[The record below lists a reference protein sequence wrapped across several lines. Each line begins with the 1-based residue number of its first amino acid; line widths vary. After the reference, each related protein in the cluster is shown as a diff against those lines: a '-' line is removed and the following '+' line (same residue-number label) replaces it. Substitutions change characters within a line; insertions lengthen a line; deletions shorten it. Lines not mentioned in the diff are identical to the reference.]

1 MLGRPLVRFREGLV
15 CYSGM
20 DDIIVAPSETRRQTE
35 NTRPILLPGESPSFS
50 KHLKHRHR
58 TEVVGPAAARHRALG
73 RIVFSYRLDRTLE
86 PMTTFRPIGLLMMAS
101 VATTVVSAAT
111 PKMSSPP
118 PPTSGG
124 SGGVGA
130 RERAQ
135 ELFSESAEATG
146 LDFVHFNGMSGEY
159 YMIENLGGGGAL
171 FDYDND
177 GDLDVFLVQGAMLGP
192 KTLAD
197 ALFPPR
203 PGEPLMDRLY
213 RNDLVVHGD
222 GTRTVRFV
230 DVTAKSGLRS
240 FGYGMG
246 VTAGDID
253 NDGWV
258 DLYIN
263 NFGANE
269 LWRNNG
275 DGTFSDITKEAGV
288 GEERLSVSS
297 AFVDYDRDGWL
308 DLYVSNYV
316 NFTPEK
322 NRICHAP
329 NGSRDYCSPLIYDPE
344 PDRLYHNRGD
354 GTYDDVTAKAG
365 ITREFGAALGVVV
378 ADFNRDGWPDIYVAN
393 DGMVNQLWTNRKDG
407 TFMDEALL
415 SGTAV
420 NMEGAPEASMGVDAA
435 DVDDDGDEDLFMTHL
450 LGETNTIYINNGQGW
465 FEDRTVSTGLAAPS
479 QGYTSFGT
487 AWLDYDNDGWL
498 DLLIANGGVNN
509 FLSLVLQNDPY
520 PLHQTN
526 QLFANRGGGRFEE
539 VTNKAGKV
547 FALSEVSRGVA
558 CGDVDNDGDADVL
571 LVNNNG
577 RVRLLVNNVGSS
589 KHWLGLR
596 LVESTGRDALGAR
609 VQVNRPKGSPH
620 WRRARADGSYASA
633 NDPRVLIGLGD
644 SPQISSVRIYWPSG
658 RVEEWSDLAADR
670 YTTLHEG
677 EGKEVKS

>member
-1 MLGRPLVRFREGLV
+1 
-15 CYSGM
+15 
-20 DDIIVAPSETRRQTE
+20 
-35 NTRPILLPGESPSFS
+35 
-50 KHLKHRHR
+50 
-58 TEVVGPAAARHRALG
+58 
-73 RIVFSYRLDRTLE
+73 
-86 PMTTFRPIGLLMMAS
+86 MTTVKPIGLLIMAS
-101 VATTVVSAAT
+101 VATTVVSPTTPEMSGPPAPLAA
-111 PKMSSPP
+111 PSGS
-118 PPTSGG
+118 SGG
-124 SGGVGA
+124 IGG

-135 ELFSESAEATG
+135 QLFSESAEATG

-197 ALFPPR
+197 ALFPPQ

-213 RNDLVVHGD
+213 RNDLVVHED
-222 GTRTVRFV
+222 GTRTIRFV

-263 NFGANE
+263 NFGPNE

-275 DGTFSDITKEAGV
+275 DGTFSNITKEAGV

-354 GTYDDVTAKAG
+354 GTYEDVTAKAG

-378 ADFNRDGWPDIYVAN
+378 ADFNGDGWPDIYVAN
-393 DGMVNQLWTNRKDG
+393 DGMANQLWTNQKDG
-407 TFMDEALL
+407 TFRDEGLL

-435 DVDDDGDEDLFMTHL
+435 DVDGDGDEDLFMTHL

-487 AWLDYDNDGWL
+487 AWFDYDNDGWL

-509 FLSLVLQNDPY
+509 FLSLILQNDPY

-526 QLFANRGGGRFEE
+526 QLFANLGGGRFEE
-539 VTNKAGKV
+539 VTNKAGDV

-558 CGDVDNDGDADVL
+558 SGDVDNDGDADVL

-609 VQVNRPKGSPH
+609 VQVNRPKGSPR
-620 WRRARADGSYASA
+620 WGRARADGSYASA

-644 SPQISSVRIYWPSG
+644 SPQVSSVRIYWPSG
-658 RVEEWSDLAADR
+658 RVEEWSGLAAGR

>member
-1 MLGRPLVRFREGLV
+1 MITVRSISFFLAILTATAV
-15 CYSGM
+15 
-20 DDIIVAPSETRRQTE
+20 VAAIQE
-35 NTRPILLPGESPSFS
+35 NADS
-50 KHLKHRHR
+50 
-58 TEVVGPAAARHRALG
+58 
-73 RIVFSYRLDRTLE
+73 
-86 PMTTFRPIGLLMMAS
+86 
-101 VATTVVSAAT
+101 
-111 PKMSSPP
+111 
-118 PPTSGG
+118 PTSTPTTGPSAN
-124 SGGVGA
+124 SG
-130 RERAQ
+130 AQ
-135 ELFSESAEATG
+135 QEEDLFSELAETTG

-171 FDYDND
+171 LDYDND
-177 GDLDVFLVQGAMLGP
+177 SDLDIFLVQGNMLGS
-192 KTLAD
+192 KSVAD
-197 ALFPPR
+197 ALFAPQ
-203 PGEPLMDRLY
+203 PGKPLMDRLY
-213 RNDLVVHGD
+213 RNDLVVNED
-222 GTRTVRFV
+222 GTRALSFV
-230 DVTAKSGLRS
+230 DVTAESGIRS
-240 FGYGMG
+240 SGYGMG

-258 DLYIN
+258 DLYVN
-263 NFGANE
+263 NFGRNQ

-275 DGTFSDITKEAGV
+275 DGTFSDITDKAGV

-297 AFVDYDRDGWL
+297 AFMDYDRDGWL

-344 PDRLYHNRGD
+344 PDRLYHNRAD
-354 GTYDDVTAKAG
+354 GTFEDVTAKSG
-365 ITREFGAALGVVV
+365 IRRAFGAALGVVV
-378 ADFNRDGWPDIYVAN
+378 ADFNGDGWPDIYVAN

-407 TFMDEALL
+407 TFIDEGLL

-420 NMEGAPEASMGVDAA
+420 NMEGKPEASMGVDAA
-435 DVDDDGDEDLFMTHL
+435 DVDSDGDEDLFMTHL
-450 LGETNTIYINNGQGW
+450 LGETNTLYINNGQGW

-487 AWLDYDNDGWL
+487 AWFDYDNDGWL

-509 FLSLVLQNDPY
+509 FLSLVLANDPY

-526 QLFANRGGGRFEE
+526 QLFANLGGARFKE
-539 VTNKAGKV
+539 VTHKAGDV

-577 RVRLLVNNVGSS
+577 RARLLINNMGSRQ
-589 KHWLGLR
+589 HWLGLR
-596 LVESTGRDALGAR
+596 LVDRTGRDASGAR
-609 VQVNRPKGSPH
+609 VQVNRPRDSAL

-633 NDPRVLIGLGD
+633 NDPRVLVGLGD
-644 SPQISSVRIYWPSG
+644 SAKIDSVRVYWPSG
-658 RVEEWSDLAADR
+658 RVEEWSDLLANR
-670 YTTLHEG
+670 YATLYEG